1 MVLPINGKRAASPAF
16 AGGFTSFC
24 CPLTLGRG
32 DQTMTYPD
40 LIQFCMF
47 LVALISLIYKICN
60 DKKK

>member
-16 AGGFTSFC
+16 AGGFPSFC
-24 CPLTLGRG
+24 CPPDFRKGG
-32 DQTMTYPD
+32 QAMTYPD
-40 LIQFCMF
+40 FIQFCMF